1 MASLTT
7 VYSVSVFLAS
17 LGSFASAFVSSML
30 CPLKTSPPQA
40 TAVPPPPQATAVP
53 PPPQATAVPP
63 PPQATAV
70 PPPEPTTPPTTPIE
84 TEAPFSLPTS
94 TA

>member
-40 TAVPPPPQATAVP
+40 TAVPPPQATAV

-63 PPQATAV
+63 EPSSEPL
-70 PPPEPTTPPTTPIE
+70 PEPATPPTTPIE
-84 TEAPFSLPTS
+84 TEAPFSSPTS